1 MPKSLIPVQIKLRRC
16 CLHSGSGVHQ
26 NRPDQAKAHLRAHDN
41 DSYRPALLAKPEYQ
55 VFLEVDLLHIK
66 CPNEL
71 LVCLYIAKHV
81 MRRDYR

>member
-26 NRPDQAKAHLRAHDN
+26 IRPDQAKAHLRAHDKGSN
-41 DSYRPALLAKPEYQ
+41 WPVPHTKQEYQ
-55 VFLEVDLLHIK
+55 VFLEIDLLHIK
-66 CPNEL
+66 YPNEL
-71 LVCLYIAKHV
+71 LVSLNIAKHV